1 MIDETAK
8 KFAELTCS
16 LSRECSRKEE
26 FFARCYNLTPAELR
40 LLMLFGEQSCLS
52 IKDLSANL
60 DLTPG
65 RITHILTSLEEKKLV
80 IRKQDPVDRRSFNVY
95 LTGQS
100 RPYINNINTGHILV
114 HKEIFDTLDDD
125 TRENVLLVMDSLIVA
140 MKKWVVNETNK
151 ESRVE
156 V

>member
-1 MIDETAK
+1 MIDDTAK

-40 LLMLFGEQSCLS
+40 LLMLFGEKQFIS
-52 IKDLSANL
+52 IRDLASIMG
-60 DLTPG
+60 LTPG

-80 IRKQDPVDRRSFNVY
+80 QRRQDSNDKRSFNVY

-100 RPYINNINTGHILV
+100 RPYINTINSGHVLV
-114 HKEIFDTLDDD
+114 HKEIFDTLDED
-125 TRENVLLVMDSLIVA
+125 TKKNVMNVMESLIHA
-140 MKKWVVNETNK
+140 MQNWIVNESAR
-151 ESRVE
+151 ELSV
-156 V
+156 

>member
-1 MIDETAK
+1 MIDDTAK
-8 KFAELTCS
+8 KFADLTCM

-40 LLMLFGEQSCLS
+40 LLMLFGDRQFISIRELS
-52 IKDLSANL
+52 SFMG
-60 DLTPG
+60 LTPG

-80 IRKQDPVDRRSFNVY
+80 QRRQDSHDKRSFNVY

-114 HKEIFDTLDDD
+114 HKEIFDTLDDK
-125 TRENVLLVMDSLIVA
+125 TRENVMNVMESLIRA
-140 MKKWVVNETNK
+140 MQNWIVQETA
-151 ESRVE
+151 RE
-156 V
+156 VSV

>member
-40 LLMLFGEQSCLS
+40 LLGCCFGEKSSFRYGICRQILP
-52 IKDLSANL
+52 
-60 DLTPG
+60 TPG

-80 IRKQDPVDRRSFNVY
+80 IRKQWVI
-95 LTGQS
+95 G
-100 RPYINNINTGHILV
+100 G
-114 HKEIFDTLDDD
+114 
-125 TRENVLLVMDSLIVA
+125 VLMFI
-140 MKKWVVNETNK
+140 
-151 ESRVE
+151 
-156 V
+156 

>member
-16 LSRECSRKEE
+16 LSRECGRKEE

-40 LLMLFGEQSCLS
+40 LLMLFGERHFIS
-52 IKDLSANL
+52 IKELSTHLA
-60 DLTPG
+60 LTPG

-80 IRKQDPVDRRSFNVY
+80 SRKQDEIDKRSFNVY

-100 RPYINNINTGHILV
+100 RPYINKINMGHILV
-114 HKEIFDTLDDD
+114 HKEIFDTLDET
-125 TRENVLLVMDSLIVA
+125 TRENVIIVMESLITA
-140 MKKWVVNETNK
+140 MKNWVVNETG
-151 ESRVE
+151 RE
-156 V
+156 VTA

>member
-1 MIDETAK
+1 MIDDTAK

-40 LLMLFGEQSCLS
+40 LLMLFGDKQFISIRELS
-52 IKDLSANL
+52 SIMG
-60 DLTPG
+60 LTPG

-80 IRKQDPVDRRSFNVY
+80 QRRQDSHDRRSFNVY

-100 RPYINNINTGHILV
+100 RPYINNINSGHVLV
-114 HKEIFDTLDDD
+114 HKEIFDTLDEETQKNVMNVMESLIQAMQNWIVQEH
-125 TRENVLLVMDSLIVA
+125 TREVSV
-140 MKKWVVNETNK
+140 
-151 ESRVE
+151 
-156 V
+156 